1 MKSGKGWAFLAVV
14 LLLAATAAASAQ
26 EASPKVRLLLVDETK
41 TLENS
46 MRVQVLASLAKKT
59 GQFEL
64 SARFA
69 DVVSS
74 FDHPLA
80 GKRPDAAYDV
90 VVVFPKGLDDG
101 TVNQVWILTRPI
113 DRDMRPEVKTALAIL
128 HGLGQKVFPGVPF
141 ADVTQDLIPGY
152 FAALLIQEGWL

>member
-1 MKSGKGWAFLAVV
+1 MKPGKRWVFLAVV
-14 LLLAATAAASAQ
+14 LLLAASVAAAAEEVPQ
-26 EASPKVRLLLVDETK
+26 TVRLLLVDETK

-59 GQFEL
+59 GQFAL
-64 SARFA
+64 SARIA
-69 DVVSS
+69 DVASS

-80 GKRPDAAYDV
+80 GQRPDTAYDIV
-90 VVVFPKGLDDG
+90 MVFPKGLDDD
-101 TVNQVWILTRPI
+101 TVNQVWIVTRPI
-113 DRDMRPEVKTALAIL
+113 DRNMRSQVKTALTIL
-128 HGLGQKVFPGVPF
+128 HGLGQKVFPGISF